1 MIVFLDRRNII
12 IGSVILAVVFSL
24 GVIIGHYG
32 NAHSEHP
39 MSSRQRWFIFSA
51 KFSVYWKVKSLLL
64 LICKSKLRV
73 SWVIKG
79 WWHLGLLNGIGFG
92 LSSMAVFSKSWDD
105 LVGGKNVNSKA
116 KFDTFYRFML
126 HHPLIT
132 QLNSECFVLLA

>member
-32 NAHSEHP
+32 NARSEYP

-51 KFSVYWKVKSLLL
+51 KFAVYWKVKFLLL
-64 LICKSKLRV
+64 LISKSKLRV

-79 WWHLGLLNGIGFG
+79 WWHRFG
-92 LSSMAVFSKSWDD
+92 SVVYGCIFQELRRPRRWQKC
-105 LVGGKNVNSKA
+105 KQKA